1 MRKGSK
7 KKEEQKER
15 KAEEGKE
22 VSQGEISEAEQ
33 GSLQEEGSTEKS
45 KKFETE
51 KIKMVVAT
59 VVVDNITQT
68 PAVILKEE
76 NGDRFLPIWIGI
88 NEANAIMMELESI
101 KFERPLTHDLIKNI
115 FNTLGIK
122 LKKIEVSDLK
132 NSTYY
137 ATLYVEHQGKEYQ
150 IDSRPSDAIA
160 IALRLGS
167 EIYVDEL
174 VFDKTRSSDFIK
186 GIPSAAAEKKEE
198 ALLDIISEEDFGK
211 LKM

>member
-1 MRKGSK
+1 MKE
-7 KKEEQKER
+7 KKEEEEEKEL
-15 KAEEGKE
+15 KEKEGVKSELEEE
-22 VSQGEISEAEQ
+22 S
-33 GSLQEEGSTEKS
+33 GSKRAKS
-45 KKFETE
+45 S

-68 PAVILKEE
+68 PAVVLKEE
-76 NGDRFLPIWIGI
+76 NGERFLPIWIGI

-115 FNTLGIK
+115 FSTLGIK

-132 NSTYY
+132 HSTYY
-137 ATLYVEHQGKEYQ
+137 ATLYIEHNGKEYE

-160 IALRLGS
+160 IALRVGAD
-167 EIYVDEL
+167 IYVDEI
-174 VFDKTRSSDFIK
+174 VFDKTRSSEFLK
-186 GIPSAAAEKKEE
+186 GIPSQVAKEKEDV
-198 ALLDIISEEDFGK
+198 LLDIISEEDFGK

>member
-1 MRKGSK
+1 MKEK
-7 KKEEQKER
+7 K
-15 KAEEGKE
+15 EGKE
-22 VSQGEISEAEQ
+22 KELNEKEELRSELGGESE
-33 GSLQEEGSTEKS
+33 GKKS
-45 KKFETE
+45 KSS

-68 PAVILKEE
+68 PAVVLKEE
-76 NGDRFLPIWIGI
+76 NGERFLPIWIGI

-115 FNTLGIK
+115 FSTLGIK

-132 NSTYY
+132 HSTYY
-137 ATLYVEHQGKEYQ
+137 ATLYIEHNGKEYE

-160 IALRLGS
+160 IALRVGAD
-167 EIYVDEL
+167 IYVDEI
-174 VFDKTRSSDFIK
+174 VFDKTRSSEFLK
-186 GIPSAAAEKKEE
+186 GIPSQVAKEKEDV
-198 ALLDIISEEDFGK
+198 LLDIISEEDFGK

>member
-1 MRKGSK
+1 M
-7 KKEEQKER
+7 KEKKER
-15 KAEEGKE
+15 KEKELKEKEELRSELGGESEGK
-22 VSQGEISEAEQ
+22 
-33 GSLQEEGSTEKS
+33 KS
-45 KKFETE
+45 KSS

-68 PAVILKEE
+68 PAVVLKEE
-76 NGDRFLPIWIGI
+76 NGERFLPIWIGI

-115 FNTLGIK
+115 FSTLGIK

-132 NSTYY
+132 HSTYY
-137 ATLYVEHQGKEYQ
+137 ATLYIEHNGKEYE

-160 IALRLGS
+160 IALRVGAD
-167 EIYVDEL
+167 IYVDEI
-174 VFDKTRSSDFIK
+174 VFDKTRSSEFLK
-186 GIPSAAAEKKEE
+186 GIPSQVAKEKEDV
-198 ALLDIISEEDFGK
+198 LLDIISEEDFGK

>member
-1 MRKGSK
+1 MRE
-7 KKEEQKER
+7 KKEEKE
-15 KAEEGKE
+15 KE
-22 VSQGEISEAEQ
+22 LKG
-33 GSLQEEGSTEKS
+33 TEKDKNIQEGEQES
-45 KKFETE
+45 KRSKSS
-51 KIKMVVAT
+51 KIKMIVAT

-68 PAVILKEE
+68 PAVVLKEE
-76 NGDRFLPIWIGI
+76 NGERFLPIWIGI

-115 FNTLGIK
+115 FSTLGIK

-132 NSTYY
+132 HSTYY
-137 ATLYVEHQGKEYQ
+137 ATLYIEHNGKEYE

-167 EIYVDEL
+167 DIYVDEI
-174 VFDKTRSSDFIK
+174 VFDKTRSSEFLK
-186 GIPSAAAEKKEE
+186 GIPSQVAKEKEDV
-198 ALLDIISEEDFGK
+198 LLDIVSEEDFGK

>member
-7 KKEEQKER
+7 KKEEQKEK
-15 KAEEGKE
+15 KAGEEK
-22 VSQGEISEAEQ
+22 EISQAETSETEQ
-33 GSLQEEGSTEKS
+33 SPPQEEKS

>member
-1 MRKGSK
+1 MSK
-7 KKEEQKER
+7 KREEK
-15 KAEEGKE
+15 
-22 VSQGEISEAEQ
+22 
-33 GSLQEEGSTEKS
+33 EKS
-45 KKFETE
+45 KVEEQHGKSEKDEIETAEEKVERKVETE

-59 VVVDNITQT
+59 VVVDAITQT

-76 NGDRFLPIWIGI
+76 KGDRFLPIWIGV

-122 LKKIEVSDLK
+122 LKKIEVSDLR

-137 ATLYVEHQGKEYQ
+137 ATLYIDYQGKEFQ

-167 EIYVDEL
+167 DIYVDEL
-174 VFDKTRSSDFIK
+174 VLDKTRSADFVK
-186 GIPSAAAEKKEE
+186 GIPAAAAEKKEE
-198 ALLDIISEEDFGK
+198 VLLDIISEEDFGK

>member
-1 MRKGSK
+1 MAEEEK
-7 KKEEQKER
+7 KKRGKRGAEGNIEDEAGRKEDEEHR
-15 KAEEGKE
+15 HD
-22 VSQGEISEAEQ
+22 
-33 GSLQEEGSTEKS
+33 
-45 KKFETE
+45 

-76 NGDRFLPIWIGI
+76 NGERFLPIWIGI
-88 NEANAIMMELESI
+88 NEANAIMMELENI

-115 FNTLGIK
+115 FNSLGIK
-122 LKKIEVSDLK
+122 LKKIEVSDLRH
-132 NSTYY
+132 STYY
-137 ATLYVEHQGKEYQ
+137 ATLYVEHNGKEHR

-160 IALRLGS
+160 IALRLGG

-174 VFDKTRSSDFIK
+174 VFDKTRSSEFLR
-186 GIPSAAAEKKEE
+186 GIPAAVAEKKEE

>member
-1 MRKGSK
+1 MSK
-7 KKEEQKER
+7 KVKEKEKGNVEEQHGKSEKEDEIET
-15 KAEEGKE
+15 AEEKVGRK
-22 VSQGEISEAEQ
+22 V
-33 GSLQEEGSTEKS
+33 
-45 KKFETE
+45 ETE

-59 VVVDNITQT
+59 VVVDAITQT

-76 NGDRFLPIWIGI
+76 KGDRFLPIWIGV
-88 NEANAIMMELESI
+88 NEANAIMMELENI

-122 LKKIEVSDLK
+122 LKKVEVSDLR

-137 ATLYVEHQGKEYQ
+137 ATLYIDYQGKEFQ

-167 EIYVDEL
+167 DIYVDEL
-174 VFDKTRSSDFIK
+174 VFDKTRSADFVK
-186 GIPSAAAEKKEE
+186 GIPAAAAEKKEE
-198 ALLDIISEEDFGK
+198 LLLDIISEEDFGK

>member
-1 MRKGSK
+1 MKE
-7 KKEEQKER
+7 KKEEKEKELKEKEELR
-15 KAEEGKE
+15 SELGGESEGK
-22 VSQGEISEAEQ
+22 
-33 GSLQEEGSTEKS
+33 KS
-45 KKFETE
+45 KSS

-68 PAVILKEE
+68 PAVVLKEE
-76 NGDRFLPIWIGI
+76 NGERFLPIWIGI

-115 FNTLGIK
+115 FSTLGIK

-132 NSTYY
+132 HSTYY
-137 ATLYVEHQGKEYQ
+137 ATLYIEHNGKEYE

-160 IALRLGS
+160 IALRVGAD
-167 EIYVDEL
+167 IYVDEI
-174 VFDKTRSSDFIK
+174 VFDKTRSSEFLK
-186 GIPSAAAEKKEE
+186 GIPSQVAKEKEDV
-198 ALLDIISEEDFGK
+198 LLDIISEEDFGK